1 MLIKNTAQIID
12 FVFDLLDLKLS
23 KNKKIAI
30 DSRSEFESQN
40 ELFKEKSVL
49 IASALS
55 SENPDIWLYMDHTI
69 GTLLGAMKE
78 LNLLLEPLAMDEL
91 SKQKNRSIFISYW
104 CIPYA
109 ISAIGKLEGR
119 IEKESPLSTMRDWL
133 IEILQGSDD
142 VRNATKSKSCDVESF
157 IRQKLAIVI
166 PRGLSGDIKSDLAS
180 NKGWK
185 SISYCDDI
193 NKNLLEKFQTDLA
206 GRENAKLLPQI
217 RSVVKAG
224 GVLRKALKGLDFEE
238 LAISDADEVFR
249 KMDSFLISPEQLELN
264 FKTGIKTDSSDTL
277 LKVFNY
283 LESNL
288 VKETN
293 PNTLKQNHV
302 ISELVKRFSTVA
314 ADNRFEFILLILHEH
329 MAEFE
334 GFDPTLLQSVIDKSK
349 YADDDI
355 YRIIISN
362 AHEQARKEF
371 TDFIE
376 QVDKSSSSS
385 QQLLVLSCIVLAT
398 SLVVLQTVQHNKM
411 TKLIAVIR
419 NCLSSSGDFAVLPP
433 FSTVFDRSSK
443 TLIDFNR
450 FNEDSQ
456 LIAYAIKVYNMQ
468 LMKNLQVTD
477 FSNKLIL
484 PFWHMDFQLEEFIDS
499 HHNGKFDKKK
509 AKVLTK
515 PNLFWRIDR
524 SSVYEVLRDIE
535 FYIDIFGVK
544 LKEGNAIVPP
554 SVDKYLRLP
563 DGIKKK
569 ALKVLSPNEYEKDNA
584 ASKRAI
590 KARKEGKNSYIGSG
604 FLTGPDGEQVGEPV
618 FILKS

>member
-1 MLIKNTAQIID
+1 MLISNTAQTVD

-23 KNKKIAI
+23 ENKKIAI

-40 ELFKEKSVL
+40 EIFKEKCAL

-55 SENPDIWLYMDHTI
+55 SDDPDIWLYIDHTI

-78 LNLLLEPLAMDEL
+78 LNLLLGPLAMD
-91 SKQKNRSIFISYW
+91 KPNQKKNRTMFISYW

-109 ISAIGKLEGR
+109 ISAIGKLEGI
-119 IEKESPLSTMRDWL
+119 IEKESSLFTIRAWL
-133 IEILQGSDD
+133 IEILHGSDD
-142 VRNATKSKSCDVESF
+142 VTNATKSKSCDVESF
-157 IRQKLAIVI
+157 IRQKLALVI
-166 PRGLSGDIKSDLAS
+166 PRGISGDIKSDLAS

-185 SISYCDDI
+185 SISYCDDR
-193 NKNLLEKFQTDLA
+193 NRNLLEKFQTDLV
-206 GRENAKLLPQI
+206 GSENAKLLPQI

-224 GVLRKALKGLDFEE
+224 GVLRKALKDIDFEE
-238 LAISDADEVFR
+238 LVISDADEVIR

-264 FKTGIKTDSSDTL
+264 FKTGLKTDSSDTL

-302 ISELVKRFSTVA
+302 ISELVKGFPTVA
-314 ADNRFEFILLILHEH
+314 ADNCFESILLILHEH

-334 GFDPTLLQSVIDKSK
+334 GFDPTLLQTVIDKSE

-355 YRIIISN
+355 YRIMISN
-362 AHEQARKEF
+362 AHEQARQEF

-385 QQLLVLSCIVLAT
+385 QQVLVLSCIVLAT

-433 FSTVFDRSSK
+433 FSTVFHRSSK

-468 LMKNLQVTD
+468 LMKNLQVSD

-515 PNLFWRIDR
+515 PNRFWRIDR

-569 ALKVLSPNEYEKDNA
+569 ALKVLSPKEYEKDNA
-584 ASKRAI
+584 ASKRASEA
-590 KARKEGKNSYIGSG
+590 KRAGKNSYIGS
-604 FLTGPDGEQVGEPV
+604 DGLPV
-618 FILKS
+618 FMIKNRHNV

>member
-1 MLIKNTAQIID
+1 MLIPNTAQTVD
-12 FVFDLLDLKLS
+12 FVFELLDLKLS
-23 KNKKIAI
+23 KKKKIAI
-30 DSRSEFESQN
+30 NSRSEFESQN
-40 ELFKEKSVL
+40 AIFKEKCDL
-49 IASALS
+49 ITSALS
-55 SENPDIWLYMDHTI
+55 LDDPDIWLYIDHTI
-69 GTLLGAMKE
+69 GTLLEVMKE
-78 LNLLLEPLAMDEL
+78 LNLLLGPLAMDEANQ
-91 SKQKNRSIFISYW
+91 QKNRAIFISYW
-104 CIPYA
+104 CIPYV

-119 IEKESPLSTMRDWL
+119 VDRESPLSTMRTWL

-142 VRNATKSKSCDVESF
+142 VRRATKSKSCDVEAF
-157 IRQKLAIVI
+157 IRQKLALVL
-166 PRGLSGDIKSDLAS
+166 PRTVSGDIKSDLAS

-193 NKNLLEKFQTDLA
+193 NQNLLEKFQADLV

-217 RSVVKAG
+217 RTLVRAG
-224 GVLRKALKGLDFEE
+224 GVLRKSLKGIDFEE
-238 LAISDADEVFR
+238 LTISDANEVML
-249 KMDSFLISPEQLELN
+249 KMDDFLPSFEQIQDNFENGTETDASDSLIEVS
-264 FKTGIKTDSSDTL
+264 
-277 LKVFNY
+277 NY

-288 VKETN
+288 VKETSQH
-293 PNTLKQNHV
+293 TLKKIYAIN
-302 ISELVKRFSTVA
+302 ELVEGFPTVA
-314 ADNRFEFILLILHEH
+314 ANNGFEYILLILHEH
-329 MAEFE
+329 MADFE

-349 YADDDI
+349 YVDDDI

-362 AHEQARKEF
+362 AHEQARQEF

-385 QQLLVLSCIVLAT
+385 QQVLVLSCIVLAT

-419 NCLSSSGDFAVLPP
+419 NCLSSSGDFAVLLP
-433 FSTVFDRSSK
+433 FSTAFDRSSK

-468 LMKNLQVTD
+468 LINNLQVSD

-484 PFWHMDFQLEEFIDS
+484 PFRHMDFQLEDFIDS
-499 HHNGKFDKKK
+499 YCNGKFDEKK

-515 PNLFWRIDR
+515 PNRFWRVDR

-569 ALKVLSPNEYEKDNA
+569 ALKVLSPKEYEKDNT
-584 ASKRAI
+584 ASKRSI
-590 KARKEGKNSYIGSG
+590 KARRAGEKSYIGS
-604 FLTGPDGEQVGEPV
+604 DGLPV
-618 FILKS
+618 FILKK